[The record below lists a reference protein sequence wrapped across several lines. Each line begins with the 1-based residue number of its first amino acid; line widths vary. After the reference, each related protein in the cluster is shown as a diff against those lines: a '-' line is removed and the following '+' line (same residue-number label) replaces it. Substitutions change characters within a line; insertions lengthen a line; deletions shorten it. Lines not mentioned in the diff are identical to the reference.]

1 MILSWNLAAASI
13 LSLAPIVVEGLVLP
27 SPLAST
33 HNVLRLSDGRHGRRH
48 SVNAPPAMTQSFIT
62 KQRNGPLNVMS
73 MDQNMDTTESG
84 SMVPPDPINV
94 TTLVDATSLDVIDW
108 VDAAEV
114 AAHVQGTATELA
126 PTPAELAMKRR
137 VELHE
142 FEEEVMV
149 IKSPPHQD
157 EPPTLAA
164 ATPQENDVQEE
175 APISSAVTYKTLAA
189 DHPSISK
196 IIKFSLPAIGV
207 WLCSPVLSMIDTAS
221 VGLLA
226 GTAQQA
232 ALNPAVSVTDYGA
245 LLVAFMYTATTNLIA
260 GAVEKD
266 SADTTVAG
274 QPRTAKTLVTALR
287 LALLVGV
294 AFGSILGTFAPLLL
308 KVLIGNSTLD
318 PVVFQSALRYVQ
330 IRSLGMPAAVVIG
343 TAQSACLGMKD
354 VKSPLYVLAAAAGI
368 NLCADILLVPSASLW
383 FGGAAGAAW
392 ATVFSQYGALI
403 MFLRWLTV
411 KSKKDVSG
419 ETLNPMDMIKDTT
432 REAGKNVKVTF
443 GNAIEKG
450 TTIRKNLFSSK
461 KQSKVTPEKDNNDA
475 LARGFLSH
483 SHKAVSIL
491 NPLRLTRAKST
502 IKKFLPFVVPVTTTS
517 IGRVS
522 GFLTM
527 SHVASSAFGTLDMA
541 AHQIAISIF
550 CCLAPIVDA
559 LNQVAQSFVPGIFAR
574 PKSRAR
580 ALALRKTSVNF
591 AKVGALFG
599 SVIVALV
606 ATGIPVV
613 SKGFTTDPAVLSRV
627 KNAIPG
633 IAIFLGF
640 DGLMCIGEGTL
651 LGQNDLKFLRNM
663 YASFF
668 FLVPAFMF
676 RLKRRALS
684 GIEVGIGTMWLTFS
698 AYEVVRTILWL
709 SRMVFLQRKMEREV
723 DEMEAEAAAVTA
735 V

>member
-1 MILSWNLAAASI
+1 MNSSWKFAVAA
-13 LSLAPIVVEGLVLP
+13 LSLTTLDHENRITVGVEGLVLP
-27 SPLAST
+27 SPFAST
-33 HNVLRLSDGRHGRRH
+33 RTALLHPGAHHGYTTRQSGMSTTAFGRPK
-48 SVNAPPAMTQSFIT
+48 NALT
-62 KQRNGPLNVMS
+62 KQRSGVVLMSS
-73 MDQNMDTTESG
+73 MDHTSTAEG
-84 SMVPPDPINV
+84 ASMTPDPINV
-94 TTLVDATSLDVIDW
+94 TSLVDPVTLDVIDW

-114 AAHVQGTATELA
+114 AAVLEGGEAASTDTSYEGL
-126 PTPAELAMKRR
+126 PIVEDEVVVIESPEEPA
-137 VELHE
+137 
-142 FEEEVMV
+142 
-149 IKSPPHQD
+149 IKASQ
-157 EPPTLAA
+157 EPVALKN
-164 ATPQENDVQEE
+164 QE
-175 APISSAVTYKTLAA
+175 

-266 SADTTVAG
+266 AEGGVEGD
-274 QPRTAKTLVTALR
+274 QPKTKRTLVTALR
-287 LALLVGV
+287 LAVMVGV
-294 AFGSILGTFAPLLL
+294 GFGAVLGIAAPVLL
-308 KVLIGNSTLD
+308 KVLIGNSSLD
-318 PVVFQSALRYVQ
+318 PTVFQSALRYVQ

-368 NLCADILLVPSASLW
+368 NLIGDMLLVRNAHPWL
-383 FGGAAGAAW
+383 GGAAGAAW

-411 KSKKDVSG
+411 KSKKEAAANGGDALDPSK
-419 ETLNPMDMIKDTT
+419 MIKNTSKDV
-432 REAGKNVKVTF
+432 GKQIKVTF
-443 GNAIEKG
+443 GSAVEKG
-450 TTIRKNLFSSK
+450 TVLRKKIFSSK
-461 KQSKVTPEKDNNDA
+461 AKSQPKATNDA
-475 LARGFLSH
+475 PARGFLANTHNPIS
-483 SHKAVSIL
+483 VL
-491 NPLRLTRAKST
+491 NPLRLSKSPDTKET

-522 GFLTM
+522 GYVTM

-550 CCLAPIVDA
+550 CCLAPVVDA

-574 PKSRAR
+574 KKSRAR
-580 ALALRKTSVNF
+580 AVALRKTSINF

-599 SVIVALV
+599 SVIVAGVVLGV
-606 ATGIPVV
+606 PVL
-613 SKGFTTDPAVLSRV
+613 SKCFTTDPAVLSRV
-627 KNAIPG
+627 RNAIPG

-668 FLVPAFMF
+668 FIVPAFML
-676 RLKRRALS
+676 RLKRRALN
-684 GIEVGIGTMWLTFS
+684 GIPVGIGTMWGTFS
-698 AYEVVRTILWL
+698 AYEVVRTILWI
-709 SRMVFLQRKMEREV
+709 SRVVYLQMRTEKEV
-723 DEMEAEAAAVTA
+723 DEMEAADAASAQ
-735 V
+735 